1 MTVTTALSGPRI
13 FDGSRWH
20 DGAAVLIR
28 EGRVAGIVPRPDL
41 PADAVIEEVAG
52 GMLVPGFIDA
62 QVNGGGGVLLN
73 DTPTAAAMDHIAATH
88 RAFGTCRLLPTL
100 VTTNTSTMQGALA
113 AARGAGP
120 GVAGLH
126 LEGPHLAPAR
136 RGIHDERLMRRMTD
150 ADVEMLKSADV
161 GRLLVTVSPEQ
172 VDAGQVKRLVDGGV
186 VVSLGHSDAT
196 YEQAMALFEAGA
208 TGVTHLF
215 NAMSPLLSRAPG
227 LVGAALDA
235 GTAWC
240 GIIAD
245 GFHVGAPALSIAL
258 RAKRPPGRLFLVT
271 DAMPTVGSEATS
283 FVLGG
288 RTITRAGTRAGTRH
302 GEKLTWTSEA
312 GAEVLA
318 GAHLD
323 MASAVRFCVSD
334 LGLPID
340 EALRMAS
347 LYPATFLR
355 LDDAHGRLAPGYAAD
370 IVHLGTDLR
379 VLKTWVGGG

>member
-1 MTVTTALSGPRI
+1 MNTTALAGARI

-28 EGRVAGIVPRPDL
+28 DGTIAGIVPRSDL
-41 PADAVIEEVAG
+41 PADAAVEEVD
-52 GMLVPGFIDA
+52 GMLAPGFIDA

-73 DTPTAAAMDHIAATH
+73 DRPTAEAMDLIAAAH
-88 RAFGTCRLLPTL
+88 RPFGTCQLLPTL
-100 VTTNTSTMQGALA
+100 VTTDASTMQAALA
-113 AARGAGP
+113 AVRFAGP

-150 ADVEMLKSADV
+150 DDVDMLLSADV
-161 GRLLVTVSPEQ
+161 PRLLVTVAPEQ
-172 VDAGQVKRLVDGGV
+172 VDAAQVRRLVDGGV
-186 VVSLGHSDAT
+186 IVSLGHSDAT

-208 TGVTHLF
+208 TGATHLF
-215 NAMSPLLSRAPG
+215 NAMSPLQSRAGG

-235 GTAWC
+235 GLAWC

-271 DAMPTVGSEATS
+271 DAMPTVGSDTAS
-283 FVLGG
+283 FILGG
-288 RTITRAGTRAGTRH
+288 RTITRH
-302 GEKLTWTSEA
+302 GRKLTWRSET
-312 GAEVLA
+312 GADVLA

-323 MASAVRFCVSD
+323 MASAVKFCVAA
-334 LGLPID
+334 LGLPLD

-347 LYPATFLR
+347 LHPAMFLR
-355 LDDAHGRLAPGYAAD
+355 LDDTHGRIASGYAAD
-370 IVHLGTDLR
+370 LVQLGTDLR
-379 VLKTWVGGG
+379 VLRTWVGGRQPPP

>member
-1 MTVTTALSGPRI
+1 MTAATALSGARI
-13 FDGSRWH
+13 FDGSHWH

-28 EGRVAGIVPRPDL
+28 DGRVAGIVPCSDV
-41 PADAVIEEVAG
+41 PADAVIEEIAG
-52 GMLVPGFIDA
+52 GLLVPGFIDA

-73 DTPTAAAMDHIAATH
+73 DTPTAGAMDRIAAAH

-100 VTTNTSTMQGALA
+100 VTTDSSTMQAALA
-113 AARGAGP
+113 AARSAGP

-172 VDAGQVKRLVDGGV
+172 VDAVQVKRLVDSGV
-186 VVSLGHSDAT
+186 IVSLGHSDAT
-196 YEQAMALFEAGA
+196 YEQAMALFDAGA
-208 TGVTHLF
+208 TGATHLF
-215 NAMSPLLSRAPG
+215 NAMSPLQSRAPG

-235 GTAWC
+235 GAVWC
-240 GIIAD
+240 GVIAD

-258 RAKRPPGRLFLVT
+258 RAKRLPGRLFLVT
-271 DAMPTVGSEATS
+271 DAMPTVGSHVAS
-283 FVLGG
+283 FALGG
-288 RTITRAGTRAGTRH
+288 RTVTRH
-302 GEKLTWTSEA
+302 GEKLTWASEA

-323 MASAVRFCVSD
+323 MASAVRFCVAD

-347 LYPATFLR
+347 LYPATFLH
-355 LDDAHGRLAPGYAAD
+355 LDDAHGRLAPGYVAD